1 MDLRT
6 IRVLKRLGQWD
17 LARTSGVAQSR
28 ISLGERGLIRLS
40 DAERLA
46 LERALGVENGI
57 DWGQQ

>member
-6 IRVLKRLGQWD
+6 VRVLKKMSQWD
-17 LARTSGVAQSR
+17 LTKVSGVAQSR

-40 DAERLA
+40 DVERKA
-46 LERALGVENGI
+46 LEKALGVPGGI